1 MRPSVAELAGTL
13 PPASSVFAKLPGQPG
28 PSRGGVPRHLFESGH
43 KMRRKRAEPTDEYS
57 CRLLVSIRNV
67 LIWVAALLALL
78 VVIGCAGLGHLQTLT
93 FHH

>member
-1 MRPSVAELAGTL
+1 
-13 PPASSVFAKLPGQPG
+13 
-28 PSRGGVPRHLFESGH
+28 
-43 KMRRKRAEPTDEYS
+43 MRRKRAEPTDEYS